1 MKVKNRKF
9 ILEFNELQLKT
20 LINLVDKTIDSVNI
34 EKRDPL
40 GLGIDEY
47 INLVY
52 HLESVLDEN
61 EKVY

>member
-1 MKVKNRKF
+1 MKVKQRKF
-9 ILEFNELQLKT
+9 VLEFNELQLKT

-47 INLVY
+47 INLAY

-61 EKVY
+61 EKIY

>member
-9 ILEFNELQLKT
+9 TLEFNELQLKT
-20 LINLVDKTIDSVNI
+20 LINLVDKTIDSINI

>member
-9 ILEFNELQLKT
+9 TLEFNELQLKT
-20 LINLVDKTIDSVNI
+20 LINLVDKTIDSINI

-47 INLVY
+47 INLAY

>member
-9 ILEFNELQLKT
+9 TLEFNELQLKT